1 MPDQSIDNTK
11 SILVVDD
18 EEMIRNFVSALL
30 ARSGYNI
37 ILAASGEEALQ
48 RARQFSGTIHLLLS
62 NVQMTG
68 ISGVDLAT
76 KLYAERPGIKVMLMS
91 GFTSGMLLLNEGW
104 HFIQK
109 PFIPSRMRELI
120 AGLLATDADPIPELD
135 EPRQHKLEL

>member
-1 MPDQSIDNTK
+1 MPDQSINNTK